1 MVGQVFLGKYA
12 VVAPL
17 AEGGMSRLYLARQ
30 LRTGREVVVK
40 VLKEEFLAERETIE
54 HFRREIH
61 ITTHF
66 QHPNAVAAVDS
77 APNSPL
83 GPVLVM
89 EYLRGTDLHE
99 LICRK
104 GRFPAQRV
112 AQMLT
117 QLCDVLQAAHD
128 AGIIHRD
135 LKPGNCMVLYSGT
148 SREQL
153 KLMDF
158 GLAQMRSVLYIAPEE
173 VDDPTLPA
181 AAGTPEYICPELVH
195 GHQMDHRGDIYSVGV
210 ILFELLAGRRPFEGE
225 TAHDLLVAHVTEP
238 PPRFADLGLGNHIP
252 PEVEAVVQS
261 CLAKFPEQRPASAS
275 ELALRFVKAAGGP
288 VPMLRPAA
296 AAKPP
301 AGSGLTPR
309 PALGPAVTD
318 HNAFRHSIEATMP
331 EAMALVKIKGFI
343 HDLGGNVVD
352 SVPGLIR
359 VRLPDPQQ
367 PAEKKSGLFRLGD
380 RAKAVAAT
388 QVVGAT
394 DMELHMKR
402 EDPSQPSRLTVT
414 LLMRPA
420 GRGLVTPAWRTRCN
434 QIGRDVQAYLM
445 GR

>member
-1 MVGQVFLGKYA
+1 MVGQVFLGKYV

-17 AEGGMSRLYLARQ
+17 AEGGMSRLYLARES
-30 LRTGREVVVK
+30 RTGREVVVK
-40 VLKEEFLAERETIE
+40 MLKEEYLAERETIE

-66 QHPNAVAAVDS
+66 RHPNAVTAVDS
-77 APNSPL
+77 APTSPL

-89 EYLRGTDLHE
+89 EYLRGSDLHE
-99 LICRK
+99 LLCRK

-112 AQMLT
+112 ATLLS
-117 QLCDVLQAAHD
+117 QLCDALQAAHD
-128 AGIIHRD
+128 AGIVHRD
-135 LKPGNCMVLYSGT
+135 LKPGNCMVLYSGS
-148 SREQL
+148 SRELL

-210 ILFELLAGRRPFEGE
+210 ILFELLTGRRPFLGE
-225 TAHDLLVAHVTEP
+225 SAHDLLVAHVTEP
-238 PPRFADLGLGNHIP
+238 PPRFADLGMGNHIP

-261 CLAKFPEQRPASAS
+261 CLAKFPEERPPTAS
-275 ELALRFVKAAGGP
+275 ELAQRFARAAGAP
-288 VPMLRPAA
+288 APLLRPAA
-296 AAKPP
+296 AKPKN
-301 AGSGLTPR
+301 GSGLTSR
-309 PALGPAVTD
+309 PTPGPAVTD
-318 HNAFRHSIEATMP
+318 HNSFRHSIDATMP
-331 EAMALVKIKGFI
+331 EAMAMVKLKGFI

-359 VRLPDPQQ
+359 VRLPDPQP
-367 PAEKKSGLFRLGD
+367 PAEKKSGLFRLGEST
-380 RAKAVAAT
+380 KTVAPT
-388 QVVGAT
+388 QVVGQT

-402 EDPSQPSRLTVT
+402 EDPSQPSKLTVM

-420 GRGLVTPAWRTRCN
+420 GRGLITPAWRSRCN
-434 QIGRDVQAYLM
+434 QIARDLQAYLM